1 VNARD
6 VLAAA
11 GVFLAVVVLIVGTA
25 ATGAVLSSPSAPA
38 ADAELPDSFEPGSV
52 TVETAEASGEVTVDS
67 DSTGDVV
74 VLDLVHGS
82 QPSAEQ
88 VQTLE
93 RVLVEHGYRVR
104 YHGTPSSGGSSGGLL
119 GGLGLGGAS
128 GPGATGVS
136 GPGQSP
142 ELNSSLGGADAYVL
156 VNPTE
161 PLDTGESAAVETF
174 ADAGGRVLVL
184 TDPKGA
190 SLAGLLGGGG
200 DPPSPGAETLGRFG
214 IGAGSG
220 YLYDMTDDG
229 SNFQTIAAGGSGS
242 LGEGVGEVRLR
253 RAAPVVAGPDATVA
267 LRTGPETELSDA
279 GPSSRGRYPVAARNG
294 NVAIVGDTSVLA
306 PSNLRTADNEVLVG
320 NLVEFL
326 VDGSTVGS
334 DSFETERPTRPPTTG
349 PGGPPT
355 PPSG

>member
-1 VNARD
+1 MNPRG
-6 VLAAA
+6 VLTTV
-11 GVFLAVVVLIVGTA
+11 GVFLGVLVLVVGAT
-25 ATGAVLSSPSAPA
+25 ATGAVLSGPDAPA
-38 ADAELPDSFEPGSV
+38 DGAETPESFEPGGVS
-52 TVETAEASGEVTVDS
+52 VETPEASGEVTVDS

-82 QPSAEQ
+82 QPAAEQ

-104 YHGTPSSGGSSGGLL
+104 YHGTPNSGGSPGGLL
-119 GGLGLGGAS
+119 SGLGLGGAS
-128 GPGATGVS
+128 GPGATGV
-136 GPGQSP
+136 PGAGQPP
-142 ELNSSLGGADAYVL
+142 ELNSSLSNADAYVL
-156 VNPTE
+156 INPTE
-161 PLDTGESAAVETF
+161 PLDTGESAAVEAF
-174 ADAGGRVLVL
+174 ADAGGRVLVM
-184 TDPKGA
+184 TDPKGT

-200 DPPSPGAETLGRFG
+200 TPPSPGAETLGRFG

-220 YLYDMTDDG
+220 YLYDMANDG
-229 SNFQTIAAGGSGS
+229 ANFQTIAAAGSGS

-253 RAAPVVAGPDATVA
+253 RATPVVAGPDATVA

-279 GPSSRGRYPVAARNG
+279 RSTSGRRYPVAARNG
-294 NVAIVGDTSVLA
+294 NVAIVGDTSVLD

-334 DSFETERPTRPPTTG
+334 DPFETERPTRSPTTG
-349 PGGPPT
+349 PRGPSAPPGG
-355 PPSG
+355 